1 MMNDAPCEASLATLG
16 CGLLD
21 RRRFRSRA
29 EARMAVFAFIEGRY
43 APRRRRRSALGAR
56 RSALGYP
63 SPVEYERRTRTSA

>member
-43 APRRRRRSALGAR
+43 APRRRRRA
-56 RSALGYP
+56 ALGYL